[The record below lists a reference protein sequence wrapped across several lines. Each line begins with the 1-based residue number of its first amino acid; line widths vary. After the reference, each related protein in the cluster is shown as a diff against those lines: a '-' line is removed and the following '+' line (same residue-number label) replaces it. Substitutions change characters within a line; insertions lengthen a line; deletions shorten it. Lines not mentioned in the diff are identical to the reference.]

1 MKKKSVT
8 TIVII
13 VIVVLAIFIWVKNVY
28 NSMVTKEESVTTAW
42 SQVENVYQRRLD
54 LIPNLVSTVKGYAA
68 HESETLQAVVDA
80 RAQATQTKIDPSN
93 LTPEE
98 IAKFQEAQNQLGS
111 SLGRLLMTVEN
122 YPDLKANENFLALQ
136 SQLEGTE
143 NRISVERMKYN
154 EAARDY
160 NTYIRRFPS
169 NLFAGMFGF
178 ESKGYFEAQE
188 GAEVAPTVSFE

>member
-28 NSMVTKEESVTTAW
+28 NSMVTKDESVTTAW